1 MTDKRQKFLEI
12 FLKSLGVKTIHWTDR
27 NESSVFGT
35 PIYDLTGLNERQDF
49 VWHMNENK
57 MPADKVLNLLTYLT
71 DNKLLD
77 IDKIKVSVTDI
88 EIPNCDQEEKE
99 KLFDELFRVKVNMI
113 DNGQETD
120 YYYIHD

>member
-35 PIYDLTGLNERQDF
+35 AIYDLTGLNERQDF